1 MQGWTQRLGAL
12 GKVVSFDY
20 TYMREGRRAPD
31 RLPKLLTTHGEAL
44 NAARKGHR
52 GPVFLM
58 GKSMGSRVGC
68 HLSLELDK
76 PVSGLIC
83 MGYPLMGMG
92 KKAAVRDQVLLDLN
106 TPILFVQGTRD
117 RLCPLEKLDAVRKKM
132 SAENELRIVETGDH
146 SLQVTKTYLKQR
158 EMTQED
164 VDQSVLE
171 SIDAFVK
178 AR

>member
-1 MQGWTQRLGAL
+1 MQGWTQRLGEL

-20 TYMREGRRAPD
+20 AYKREGRRAPD
-31 RLPKLLTTHGEAL
+31 RLPKLLATHRDAL
-44 NAARKGHR
+44 SAARKGHR

-68 HLSLELDK
+68 HLSLELEK

-92 KKAAVRDQVLLDLN
+92 KKAAVRDQVLLDLR

-117 RLCPLEKLDAVRKKM
+117 RLCPLEMLDAVRKKM

-146 SLQVTKTYLKQR
+146 SLQVTKTYLKQNDT
-158 EMTQED
+158 TQAD
-164 VDQSVLE
+164 VDRSILE
-171 SIDAFVK
+171 SIDTFVN